1 MTTHFIGIGGAGMSG
16 IARIMVAR
24 GEQVTGSDARDS
36 RRLTALSALGV
47 QTHVGHAAEYL
58 HGVDQVVVST
68 AIPESNV
75 ELQAARAAG
84 IPVLSRA
91 KALASLMADA
101 RTVAVAG
108 THGKTTTT
116 SMLTIALQDCGADPS
131 YVIGSELNESGS
143 NAHLGTGDI
152 FVAESDE
159 SDGSFL
165 ELPVD
170 VGIVTNVEADH
181 MDYWKDLAA
190 LEDGFDQFM
199 GRVRDFSVVCCDD
212 PGAQRLADRARAAGA
227 NVWTYGTSEQATMRM
242 IVSSPD
248 EFTIV
253 KDGTELAH
261 IALRVPGEHNMR
273 NATAAFTAGVGLG
286 FPPDA
291 LATGLNRF
299 TGTRRRFELKGD
311 AAGVRVYDD
320 YAHHP
325 TEVEATLR
333 AARAVAGSGRLI
345 VAFQVHRYSR
355 AALFCREF
363 GAALGLADE
372 VVVLE
377 VFAAGEAAIPGV
389 GGSTIADA
397 VALDARHVH
406 FEPSWSNVPRRLVE
420 LAQPGDL
427 VMTMGAG
434 DVGLLGPQ
442 VVALLQERE

>member
-36 RRLTALSALGV
+36 RRLTALNALGV
-47 QTHVGHAAEYL
+47 QTHVGHAAEYV

-75 ELQAARAAG
+75 EWQAAKAAG
-84 IPVLSRA
+84 IPVLTRA
-91 KALASLMADA
+91 KALAALMANTRA
-101 RTVAVAG
+101 VAVAG

-131 YVIGSELNESGS
+131 FVIGSELNESGS

-181 MDYWKDLAA
+181 MDHWGDFAA
-190 LEDGFDQFM
+190 LEAGFDQFLA
-199 GRVRDFSVVCCDD
+199 RVREFSVVCLDD
-212 PGAQRLADRARAAGA
+212 PGAKRLAERAQAAGA
-227 NVWTYGTSEQATMRM
+227 NVWTYGTTEQARVHMV
-242 IVSSPD
+242 VSD
-248 EFTIV
+248 ADRFTIV
-253 KDGTELAH
+253 SDGAELAH
-261 IALRVPGEHNMR
+261 IALRVPGLHNMR
-273 NATAAFTAGVGLG
+273 NATAAFTAGMGLG
-286 FPPDA
+286 FAPDA

-299 TGTRRRFELKGD
+299 TGTRRRFEFKGD

-325 TEVEATLR
+325 TEVEATLH
-333 AARAVAGSGRLI
+333 AARTVVGAGRLI
-345 VAFQVHRYSR
+345 VAFQVHRYTR
-355 AALFCREF
+355 AALFCHEF

-372 VVVLE
+372 VVILE

-389 GGSTIADA
+389 SGSSIADA
-397 VALDARHVH
+397 VELDAAHVH

>member
-36 RRLTALSALGV
+36 RRLTALNALGV
-47 QTHVGHAAEYL
+47 QTHVGHAAEYV

-75 ELQAARAAG
+75 EWQAAKAAG
-84 IPVLSRA
+84 IPVLTRA
-91 KALASLMADA
+91 KALAALMANTRA
-101 RTVAVAG
+101 VAVAG

-131 YVIGSELNESGS
+131 FVIGSELNESGS

-181 MDYWKDLAA
+181 MDHWGDFAA
-190 LEDGFDQFM
+190 LEAGFDQFLA
-199 GRVRDFSVVCCDD
+199 RVREFSVVCLDD
-212 PGAQRLADRARAAGA
+212 PGAKRLAERAQAAGA
-227 NVWTYGTSEQATMRM
+227 NVWTYGTTEQARVRM
-242 IVSSPD
+242 VVSD
-248 EFTIV
+248 ADRFTIV
-253 KDGTELAH
+253 SDGAELAH
-261 IALRVPGEHNMR
+261 IALRVPGLHNMR
-273 NATAAFTAGVGLG
+273 NATAAFTAGMGLG
-286 FPPDA
+286 FAPDA

-299 TGTRRRFELKGD
+299 TGTRRRFEFKGD

-325 TEVEATLR
+325 TEVEATLH
-333 AARAVAGSGRLI
+333 AARTVVGAGRLI
-345 VAFQVHRYSR
+345 VAFQVHRYTR

-372 VVVLE
+372 VVILE

-389 GGSTIADA
+389 SGSSIADA
-397 VALDARHVH
+397 VELDAAHVH
-406 FEPSWSNVPRRLVE
+406 FEPSWSHVPRRLVE